1 MSNRSRNQGVKK
13 SERTLQWCRQIIEE
27 LKTGDKSSYEL
38 EQKFG
43 IREELFPSILL
54 QLTYEAPIYD
64 YKIKG
69 KLFLGMIK

>member
-43 IREELFPSILL
+43 IKECLFPSILL
-54 QLTYEAPIYD
+54 QLTYMCSVYD
-64 YKIKG
+64 YKKNN
-69 KLFLGMIK
+69 KLYLGLLK